1 MRWFATLNIRAKLLL
16 AFLLTA
22 GIGAAS
28 GVLGVANGRQLAAAN
43 RTLYANMLVPT
54 SDLADLA
61 NAFQR
66 VRVNMRDV
74 ILATTPEEAAPF
86 QARIATLAGEMDSVS
101 TKFERTI
108 LSDSMRVRFAAFRS
122 ARQGFIAMRDS
133 VVALAAAGQD
143 SAAIALMR
151 GDAFAAQQAV
161 VEAIDGMQSMK
172 VAQGAAMATSNEAS
186 AARAERRMLG
196 AAVIGLLVAT
206 LVGYTTAVR
215 FSSALR
221 YIAARTEQLRGNC
234 LTQLEQALAGMGR
247 GELHHEVVSS
257 TKPLTID
264 SRDEFGQL
272 AATVND
278 MIMKAQSTVAAY
290 DRARTSL
297 ATTITR
303 TSGIVEAA
311 RAGDLSTRAE
321 LDGLDGAYRAL
332 VVGLNDTLEAVVV
345 PMRESTAVLER
356 LAVRDLSTRVRG
368 QYAGDH
374 ARVQQALNAA
384 LDALDGALREV
395 RASSEQ
401 VAAAGGQIAGGSQSL
416 AQGASEQA
424 AGLEEI
430 AASITELNAMAE
442 RTSLNAREADGLARE
457 TQIGAGEGAA
467 RMQELGTA
475 LTAIERSADQTARI
489 VRTIDEIAFQTN
501 LLALNAAVEAARAG
515 DAGRGFAVVAEEVRA
530 LALRS
535 AEAARNTASLI
546 EESVKQ
552 AASGVALGQRVST
565 EFDEVS
571 RRVTRTSAV
580 VAEIAAA
587 AAQQTDGI
595 RQITGAVNEMNGV
608 TQQTAANA
616 EESASAAAE
625 LASQAERMQS
635 VVGAFALAERGA
647 HDASHAESQGASQ
660 GASRHAAQQAED
672 DWAPAVT
679 RQHGAQ
685 TSARP
690 QPRRHSPV

>member
-1 MRWFATLNIRAKLLL
+1 MRWYADLNIRAKLLL

-22 GIGAAS
+22 AIGAAT
-28 GVLGVANGRQLAAAN
+28 GALGVSSGRRLAEAN

-54 SDLADLA
+54 SELGDLA

-74 ILATTPEEAAPF
+74 IMAASPEEAAPF
-86 QARIATLAGEMDSVS
+86 QARIVALSGEIDSIATRY
-101 TKFERTI
+101 ERTI
-108 LSDSMRVRFAAFRS
+108 VSDSMRVRFGAFTT
-122 ARQGFIAMRDS
+122 ARRGFVARRDS
-133 VVALAAAGQD
+133 VVALGAAGQD
-143 SAAIALMR
+143 SQAVALMR
-151 GDAFAAQQAV
+151 GDAFKAQQAV
-161 VEAIDGMQSMK
+161 VEAIDSMQAMN
-172 VAQGAAMATSNEAS
+172 VAQGAAVASRNEAS
-186 AARAERRMLG
+186 AADTERLLLG
-196 AAVIGLLVAT
+196 VSVVGLLIAT
-206 LVGYTTAVR
+206 LVGYTTAIR
-215 FSSALR
+215 FSGALR
-221 YIAARTEQLRGNC
+221 VVAERAERLRAVC
-234 LTQLEQALAGMGR
+234 MTQLGAGLTAMSVGD
-247 GELHHEVVSS
+247 VSVDVIPS
-257 TKPLTID
+257 TTPLPIG

-272 AATVND
+272 AETVNA
-278 MIMKAQSTVAAY
+278 MIAQTQATVAAY
-290 DRARTSL
+290 ARARSAL
-297 ATTITR
+297 SITMER
-303 TSGIVEAA
+303 TGLLVEAA
-311 RAGDLSTRAE
+311 RTGDLAARA
-321 LDGLDGAYRAL
+321 DDTGLEGAYREL

-345 PMRESTAVLER
+345 PMHESTAVLER
-356 LAVRDLSTRVRG
+356 LAARDLSTRVRG
-368 QYAGDH
+368 QYVGDH

-395 RASSEQ
+395 HASSEQ

-457 TQIGAGEGAA
+457 TQTGAGEGAA

-475 LTAIERSADQTARI
+475 LSAIERSADQTAKI

-535 AEAARNTASLI
+535 ADAARNTASLI

-552 AASGVALGQRVST
+552 AASGVALGQRASA

-571 RRVTRTSAV
+571 RRVARTSAV

-587 AAQQTDGI
+587 AEQQTDGI

-635 VVGAFALAERGA
+635 VVGAFTLDERPA
-647 HDASHAESQGASQ
+647 PRTSHAASQ
-660 GASRHAAQQAED
+660 GTSQGTSQHALPRDED
-672 DWAPAVT
+672 AWEPAVA
-679 RQHGAQ
+679 RQHGASA
-685 TSARP
+685 SARP